1 MNFHHLPDGQ
11 QGLVPFGSCTSCAST
26 LCFIAIRRQMLDQCQ
41 LGSWMQ
47 LSKVY
52 LIHEGTDKEDATA
65 SATEQVFRG
74 EGVGQCIGI
83 QTLALV
89 GDGEDEGRAGVF
101 KAYGDQF
108 GGVVVVAV
116 QYGIYGSLADCHGE
130 MEAFVLIQAGFRGHF
145 LCDSFYF
152 ADAFHGG
159 TERKTHSS
167 CLRSGHL
174 RLDTPFL
181 AWDGTHS
188 PLPRLRNLAGSFMA
202 EGDCVKQTLT
212 FAIPGATRSSSC
224 RVLEK
229 PGASPSP
236 NRPSREYTHLM
247 KPRTTARVSLT
258 AMLGT
263 PVTDAQ
269 GHLRGRLK
277 DVAVATGPDAGKVAG
292 LVLKTRTGLFIVPSE
307 EVMETP
313 AGTLEL
319 RSSGELV
326 PLEEQGNYLYLQ
338 QDLVDRQIID
348 IHGRKVVRV
357 NDVELEWMGRGAAHL
372 LRVAEVEVGLR
383 GAFRRVFKG
392 LLPRA
397 TLETVSRK
405 LGAHGIPWQFVDV
418 IEVDPARRVKLRI
431 EYERLAEMHPS
442 DLAEI
447 LEDLAP
453 AEREAVFTSLDEE
466 VAAETLEEVEPK
478 LQKALLEKLDEE
490 RIADIVEEMDPGAAA
505 DLLAELPEEQSDA
518 ILEEMEPEERQEV
531 EDLLEFDEDSA
542 AGCMTTDFIYLGVQS
557 TVAQAVQ
564 ALRSFDGD
572 PESVTEVYL
581 LDEKRVL
588 RGAVSLARLVMA
600 QPETRLSVLAEPRVL
615 SCPAD
620 LNQNELAELFDKYN
634 LHALPVV
641 DGQNRMVGVV
651 QADHVISFLREKL

>member
-1 MNFHHLPDGQ
+1 
-11 QGLVPFGSCTSCAST
+11 
-26 LCFIAIRRQMLDQCQ
+26 
-41 LGSWMQ
+41 
-47 LSKVY
+47 
-52 LIHEGTDKEDATA
+52 
-65 SATEQVFRG
+65 
-74 EGVGQCIGI
+74 
-83 QTLALV
+83 
-89 GDGEDEGRAGVF
+89 
-101 KAYGDQF
+101 
-108 GGVVVVAV
+108 
-116 QYGIYGSLADCHGE
+116 
-130 MEAFVLIQAGFRGHF
+130 
-145 LCDSFYF
+145 
-152 ADAFHGG
+152 
-159 TERKTHSS
+159 
-167 CLRSGHL
+167 
-174 RLDTPFL
+174 
-181 AWDGTHS
+181 
-188 PLPRLRNLAGSFMA
+188 
-202 EGDCVKQTLT
+202 
-212 FAIPGATRSSSC
+212 
-224 RVLEK
+224 
-229 PGASPSP
+229 
-236 NRPSREYTHLM
+236 M

-383 GAFRRVFKG
+383 GAFRRIFKG
-392 LLPRA
+392 VLPRA
-397 TLETVSRK
+397 AWESLSRK